1 MSRWPSAAAPLG
13 PLTQARESRTRLS
26 YNFCMDWTRRGFL
39 RLGAGAIATSPLW
52 ASRWQTEQR
61 EGRPAELDVAYAGSM
76 GAVMEG
82 AVRAALAARGVVFQ
96 GRAQGATALARLIAA
111 GTLRP
116 DVFISAT
123 AEPLEIVAARGLV
136 ASTAPIAHT
145 SMVIAYPSGSRFAT
159 LWKRLPWWQVLQQP
173 GIRLGRSDPRTD
185 PQGRNFIFV
194 CRIAERLYR
203 QPGLAQRLLG
213 EVINPAQIFSEASL
227 TARLQTGQLDAAPSY
242 RFQPA
247 PFRLDWVDLP
257 AAINLGSPPA
267 YPVTLSLDGTTYKPQ
282 PLDFLAAVMTTAPH
296 PAAAKRFA
304 QWLQGPE
311 AQKILRN
318 AGYGPPRHG

>member
-1 MSRWPSAAAPLG
+1 MA
-13 PLTQARESRTRLS
+13 
-26 YNFCMDWTRRGFL
+26 WTRRGFL

-52 ASRWQTEQR
+52 ASRWQTER
-61 EGRPAELDVAYAGSM
+61 RDDRPAELDVAYAGSM

-82 AVRAALAARGVVFQ
+82 RVRAALAALGIDFH

-123 AEPLEIVAARGLV
+123 AEPLDIVAARGQV
-136 ASTAPIAHT
+136 ANMAPIAHT
-145 SMVIAYPSGSRFAT
+145 SMVIAYPSSSRFAAA
-159 LWKRLPWWQVLQQP
+159 WKRQPWWQVLQQP
-173 GIRLGRSDPRTD
+173 GLRLGRSDPRTD

-194 CRIAERLYR
+194 CRLAERYYR
-203 QPGLAQRLLG
+203 QPELAHRLLG
-213 EVINPAQIFSEASL
+213 NEINAAQIFSEASL
-227 TARLQTGQLDAAPSY
+227 TARLQTGQLDAAPAY

-257 AAINLGSPPA
+257 DAINLGSPPA
-267 YPVTLSLDGTTYKPQ
+267 YPVTLSLEGTTYKPE
-282 PLDFLAAVMTTAPH
+282 PLDFLAAVLKGAPH
-296 PAAAKRFA
+296 PAAAHRFA

-311 AQKILRN
+311 AQKILRD